1 MLGGDVLAI
10 WSSARNKFY
19 FEKFQ
24 AHPRSILD
32 GALGFLD
39 EYQSSEARGCIP
51 KLLILFVTFVCLGFT
66 CTMFPPCFFFFF
78 WQFLPAAIA
87 IVFPLFGF
95 MLRVFT
101 SYTFS
106 YQYNFCLLPKKK
118 KLGESIIVYFF
129 IKKKKKGGLK
139 ITIYKTNIHKLTL
152 QGVSKIAHNL
162 ID

>member
-1 MLGGDVLAI
+1 M
-10 WSSARNKFY
+10 
-19 FEKFQ
+19 
-24 AHPRSILD
+24 
-32 GALGFLD
+32 
-39 EYQSSEARGCIP
+39 
-51 KLLILFVTFVCLGFT
+51 
-66 CTMFPPCFFFFF
+66 FFFFF

-118 KLGESIIVYFF
+118 KKLGESIIIYL
-129 IKKKKKGGLK
+129 KKKKKRGLK
-139 ITIYKTNIHKLTL
+139 ITINKTNIHKLTL
-152 QGVSKIAHNL
+152 QRVSKIAHNL

>member
-1 MLGGDVLAI
+1 
-10 WSSARNKFY
+10 
-19 FEKFQ
+19 
-24 AHPRSILD
+24 
-32 GALGFLD
+32 
-39 EYQSSEARGCIP
+39 
-51 KLLILFVTFVCLGFT
+51 
-66 CTMFPPCFFFFF
+66 
-78 WQFLPAAIA
+78 
-87 IVFPLFGF
+87 